1 MAGSRLIPAA
11 LAAVAALLTLPS
23 AALAGEYFIPE
34 GNSAVTQ
41 YTESIPS
48 AGGEKGGHDKQAS
61 AGNTIGSKNA
71 KKLEA
76 AGPEGHAAAQVAVE
90 TAPVAPP
97 QPAAKTPSNPE
108 SSPAHARHHQSGGS
122 ANSNPSGGSGSDPSG
137 SHQASPQE
145 QKAAARSTAPGSAAG
160 EVAAKVLGGNSPGQ
174 FGILLPLILLG
185 ALVGAIAYRLK
196 HRGEPAT

>member
-1 MAGSRLIPAA
+1 MTGFRLIPAA

-48 AGGEKGGHDKQAS
+48 AGGEKGGHDKHAS
-61 AGNTIGSKNA
+61 ADNTIGSKNA

-90 TAPVAPP
+90 TAPVATP
-97 QPAAKTPSNPE
+97 PSNPAPA
-108 SSPAHARHHQSGGS
+108 PAHTRHHRSGGAS
-122 ANSNPSGGSGSDPSG
+122 GSKPGGGSGSGPSG
-137 SHQASPQE
+137 KAHASPQE
-145 QKAAARSTAPGSAAG
+145 PKTTAKSTAPGSVTG
-160 EVAAKVLGGNSPGQ
+160 EIAAKALGGDSPGQ
-174 FGILLPLILLG
+174 FGILLPLILLA
-185 ALVGAIAYRLK
+185 ALVGAIAYRMK